1 LAVTDGSG
9 GITVG
14 GGVSIEVDRGVNT
27 EVGEG
32 AAAADGAG
40 GVGCGGGGGGAVDIA
55 ELVVDV
61 VVVVCISGI
70 VVDVAIEAGVVGG
83 SLEVVVL
90 LCRKAK
96 GSSICDRTSPGGGG
110 GGRKSGTP
118 SFSILALPI
127 LSVRAWLSLG
137 VPPFALVFSGIETPL
152 DTVSLLAAIRF
163 SFSERAASLFLFLND
178 DVFLESALRFRRNAR
193 YCRIVSNGA
202 MVVLILC

>member
-14 GGVSIEVDRGVNT
+14 GGVSIKVDRDVNT
-27 EVGEG
+27 EVREG
-32 AAAADGAG
+32 AAAADGTG
-40 GVGCGGGGGGAVDIA
+40 GGGGGGGGAVDIA

-61 VVVVCISGI
+61 VVVVCISGA

-90 LCRKAK
+90 LCRNAK

-127 LSVRAWLSLG
+127 LSVRAW
-137 VPPFALVFSGIETPL
+137 
-152 DTVSLLAAIRF
+152 F
-163 SFSERAASLFLFLND
+163 SF
-178 DVFLESALRFRRNAR
+178 
-193 YCRIVSNGA
+193 
-202 MVVLILC
+202 

>member
-1 LAVTDGSG
+1 MAATDGSG

-14 GGVSIEVDRGVNT
+14 GGVSIEVDRDVNT
-27 EVGEG
+27 EVREG
-32 AAAADGAG
+32 TAAADGT
-40 GVGCGGGGGGAVDIA
+40 GGGGGSAVDIA

-61 VVVVCISGI
+61 VVVVCISGA

-90 LCRKAK
+90 LCRNAK

-127 LSVRAWLSLG
+127 LSVRAW
-137 VPPFALVFSGIETPL
+137 
-152 DTVSLLAAIRF
+152 F
-163 SFSERAASLFLFLND
+163 SF
-178 DVFLESALRFRRNAR
+178 
-193 YCRIVSNGA
+193 
-202 MVVLILC
+202 